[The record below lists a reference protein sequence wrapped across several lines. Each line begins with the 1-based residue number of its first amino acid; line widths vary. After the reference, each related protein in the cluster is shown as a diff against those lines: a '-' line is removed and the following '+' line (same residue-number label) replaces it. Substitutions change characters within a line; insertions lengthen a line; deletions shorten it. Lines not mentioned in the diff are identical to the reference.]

1 MVFSRVVV
9 PLVNVSVSDNQAGT
23 VLSGVTLAPN
33 ASTNYS
39 GSYTPPA
46 GQCGPFTNTVTAT
59 GTDQCTA
66 GQVQHQAQAVC
77 SIVTSPSITV
87 TKQCD
92 AAAFAGGP
100 TILFKGTS
108 SNNDVLTLVS
118 GSEAVKPVGPL

>member
-33 ASTNYS
+33 ASPNYS

-59 GTDQCTA
+59 GTDECTA

-92 AAAFAGGP
+92 GGP
-100 TILFKGTS
+100 FAVGAAIHFKGTV
-108 SNNDVLTLVS
+108 SNNGDVTL
-118 GSEAVKPVGPL
+118 